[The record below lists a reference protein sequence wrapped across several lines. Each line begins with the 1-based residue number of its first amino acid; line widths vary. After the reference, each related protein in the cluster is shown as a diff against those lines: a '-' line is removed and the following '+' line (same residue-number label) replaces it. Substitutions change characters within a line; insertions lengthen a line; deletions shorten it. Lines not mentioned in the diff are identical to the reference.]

1 MNTYIKL
8 LLLLPLSATSCVNL
22 SPEESVLIE
31 RAELIDVFPIKRNKL
46 IKELELEGET
56 GRRFGGGGMRS
67 GSMILS
73 EYWTHSSG
81 LVVTAYDTEYVGPVA
96 ISGTSLD
103 DFLDGTAVFPGTNVK
118 VNSPRESFNGF
129 TISKGETTLYNSRE

>member
-1 MNTYIKL
+1 MSELAASQRLQAFDVRLQIMNTYIKL

-56 GRRFGGGGMRS
+56 GRRFGGGGC
-67 GSMILS
+67 
-73 EYWTHSSG
+73 
-81 LVVTAYDTEYVGPVA
+81 VVEV
-96 ISGTSLD
+96 
-103 DFLDGTAVFPGTNVK
+103 
-118 VNSPRESFNGF
+118 
-129 TISKGETTLYNSRE
+129 